1 VSADSKAASAIEAV
15 VFDLDGV
22 LIESEEDWEQARRDL
37 VAGLTGGAWSRMDQL
52 SVLGTNMRQCAE
64 LINLRHPTGLPDEEV
79 GHRLIERRI
88 HLYEERL
95 KILPGAVDAVRASS
109 AMLPIAIA
117 SSSPIEIINFVLDEL
132 GVTECFSAIAS
143 SDEVL
148 HGKPEPDVYLLA
160 CERLDVA
167 PPRALAVEDSEPG
180 IQSAWRAGM
189 RVVALPNP
197 SYRPSQASL
206 ALAVRQLASL
216 GEFENLLHSLT

>member
-1 VSADSKAASAIEAV
+1 MIDAV

-37 VAGLTGGAWSRMDQL
+37 VAELAGEEWSVMDQL

-64 LINLRHPTGLPDEEV
+64 LINRRHPTGLPDEEV
-79 GHRLIERRI
+79 GRRLIQRRVQ
-88 HLYEERL
+88 LYEKRL
-95 KILPGAVDAVRASS
+95 TILPGAIDAVRASS

-117 SSSPIEIINFVLDEL
+117 SSSPLEIIHFVLDQL

-143 SDEVL
+143 SDEVV
-148 HGKPEPDVYLLA
+148 HGKPDPDVYLLA

-167 PPRALAVEDSEPG
+167 PVWALAIEDSEPG
-180 IQSAWRAGM
+180 IQAAWRAGM

-197 SYRPSQASL
+197 SYRPSAASL
-206 ALAVRQLASL
+206 ALALHELDSL
-216 GEFENLLHSLT
+216 TEFGNLLRSLVESTRS